1 MDLYNEEFWIG
12 KRVLITGHTGFKGS
26 WLTLVLLKLG
36 AKVIGISKDEVSYP
50 SLFDVLKLR
59 DKVSDYRCD
68 IADIGSLTQILKKE
82 KPDAIFH
89 LAAQALVRKSITHPF
104 ETFRVNA
111 LGMASVLEA
120 IKSYGKIVPTVLI
133 TSDKVYENREWYWG
147 YKETDE
153 LGGKD
158 PYSASKACAELVA
171 QSYLRSIFYEDS
183 KYFGIARAGNVIGGG
198 DWAADRLIPDCY
210 RSWSENK
217 QVHIRMPNATRPWQ
231 HVLEPIS
238 GYIALAERL
247 SLNPFESFESF
258 NFGPDFQTSSTVGE
272 VVSYLGKDRPVKIE
286 EVSSSEANL
295 LALNCDKAK
304 FLLRWFPQFDQKST
318 LDWTRSWY
326 DCYYSNGNV
335 SRLTDEQVGVYLNA
349 RGLRCIP

>member
-1 MDLYNEEFWIG
+1 MYLYNEEFWVG

-26 WLTLVLLKLG
+26 WLTSVLLKLG
-36 AKVIGISKDEVSYP
+36 ATVIGISNDEVSSP
-50 SLFDVLKLR
+50 SLFGVLNLG
-59 DKVSDYRCD
+59 DKISDYRCD
-68 IADIGSLTQILKKE
+68 IADVAAVTRVLKKE

-89 LAAQALVRKSITHPF
+89 LAAQALVRKSISQPF

-120 IKSYGKIVPTVLI
+120 LSNYDKIVPTVLI

-158 PYSASKACAELVA
+158 PYSSSKACAELVA
-171 QSYLRSIFYEDS
+171 QSYLRSIFCEDS

-198 DWAADRLIPDCY
+198 DWATDRLIPDCY
-210 RSWSENK
+210 RSWSEGK
-217 QVHIRMPNATRPWQ
+217 EVHIRMPNATRPWQ

-247 SLNPFESFESF
+247 SLNPFDNFECF
-258 NFGPDFQTSSTVGE
+258 NFGPDFQTASTVGE
-272 VVSYLGKDRPVKIE
+272 VVAYLGKDRSVKIE
-286 EVSSSEANL
+286 EETSSEANL

-304 FLLRWFPQFDQKST
+304 FLLGWFPQFDQKST

-335 SRLTDEQVGVYLNA
+335 TELTYEQVSTYLDL
-349 RGLRCIP
+349 RGLRCIS

>member
-272 VVSYLGKDRPVKIE
+272 VVSYLGNDRPVKIE